1 MKNEIISAALGV
13 VIAIPICMYA
23 DTQWFRTP
31 QTLPKPEAETIAWS
45 AIPEATPQDRF
56 RGIQRSSLDEARD
69 YLSEKK
75 IAVPGE
81 FRGYFASTAEQYGL
95 SEELLEAVAFRES
108 TFNPNAINGNCLG
121 LMQINPA
128 WHQERI
134 GSRDVMNPEVNIEV
148 GADYLSELLEDHN
161 LAKAL
166 MIYNGDEGKG
176 VSGYAQDIIQIA
188 NALETIHEF
197 EPSPVQ

>member
-13 VIAIPICMYA
+13 VVAIPICMYA
-23 DTQWFRTP
+23 GNHWYTTP
-31 QTLPKPEAETIAWS
+31 QTLPKPEAETITWS
-45 AIPEATPQDRF
+45 AIPEATPTARF
-56 RGIQRSSLDEARD
+56 RGSQRSSLDDARE

-81 FRGYFASTAEQYGL
+81 YRGYFATTAEQYGL

-108 TFNPNAINGNCLG
+108 TFNPNAINGSCMG

-134 GSRDVMNPEVNIEV
+134 GGRDVMSPEVNIQV
-148 GADYLSELLEDHN
+148 GADYLSELLKDHN

-176 VSGYAQDIIQIA
+176 VSTYAQDIIRTA
-188 NALETIHEF
+188 KALEVIHEF

>member
-1 MKNEIISAALGV
+1 MKNELISAALGV
-13 VIAIPICMYA
+13 VVAIPICMYA
-23 DTQWFRTP
+23 GDHWYKTP
-31 QTLPKPEAETIAWS
+31 QTLPKPEAETITWS

-81 FRGYFASTAEQYGL
+81 FRGMFRTIAEQYGL

-108 TFNPNAINGNCLG
+108 TFNPNAVNGSCMG

-128 WHQERI
+128 WQQERI
-134 GSRDVMNPEVNIEV
+134 KGRDVMSPEVNIEV

-166 MIYNGDEGKG
+166 MIYNGDDGKG
-176 VSGYAQDIIQIA
+176 VSTYAQDIMQIA
-188 NALETIHEF
+188 KALETIHEF

>member
-13 VIAIPICMYA
+13 VVAIPICMYA
-23 DTQWFRTP
+23 GNHWYTTP
-31 QTLPKPEAETIAWS
+31 QTLPKPEAEVITWS
-45 AIPEATPQDRF
+45 AIPEAAPQDRF
-56 RGIQRSSLDEARD
+56 RGIQRSSLDEARH

-81 FRGYFASTAEQYGL
+81 YRGYFATTAEQYGL
-95 SEELLEAVAFRES
+95 TEELLEAVAFRES
-108 TFNPNAINGNCLG
+108 TFNPNAINGSCMG

-134 GSRDVMNPEVNIEV
+134 GGRDVMNPEVNIEV

-176 VSGYAQDIIQIA
+176 VSTYAEDIIQIA
-188 NALETIHEF
+188 KALEVIHEF